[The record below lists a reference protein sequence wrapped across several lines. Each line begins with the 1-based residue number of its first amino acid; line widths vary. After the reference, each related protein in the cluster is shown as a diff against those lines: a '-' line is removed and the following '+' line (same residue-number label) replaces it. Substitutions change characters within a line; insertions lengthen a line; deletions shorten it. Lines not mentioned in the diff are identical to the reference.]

1 MLRKIMSSIL
11 IMILILMSF
20 TTAYATPPSHPH
32 IGSGSNAD
40 GGFYFEYYGSS
51 GTWKDLNTPPHWVVE
66 TAEVAYCVDHKA
78 DSPSG
83 NETYSAFDPQEL
95 YSSTTYYGLL
105 AILKAGY
112 PYKTGGLSASQAR
125 YATANAI
132 RAWLSESAGIGYNF
146 MTLSRG
152 FVRPKSGQQ
161 ATYDF
166 MVSLVDKA
174 RNNEQPVFSISTNP
188 SNVKLSYQG
197 DQLTGQFKIV
207 LNNING
213 YYSIDNSKLPSGVT
227 ISGFTGRNGDVLTI
241 SAPTSYAGRTITLS
255 NIFEAHDT
263 RAASNMYWFETNGD
277 EQPVLV
283 PVTDTTKPVV
293 SGSMTFNSDVL
304 GYIEI
309 IKTNANPE
317 MGDYSLSGAV
327 FEVKDDTGDIV
338 AEITI
343 DSNGYAKTGY
353 LPLGE
358 YTVKETTAP
367 FGYTLNNEVF
377 TAILSDAGQ
386 TVVYDDVEVSEK
398 PQTGTITI
406 IKRDS
411 ETGDSSQG
419 DASLNGAVFEI
430 YDSDG
435 NLAAQLDCGDASE
448 VTSQPLPLGTYT
460 IKEVQ
465 APEGYLL
472 NATAYTVEI
481 EYSNQNV
488 DVNHMSY
495 IISNDVIK
503 GQIEITKFADTALAQ
518 WDTDNPKPPLENVE
532 FEIRLKSTGELVDTL
547 VTDSNGNT
555 QSIMLPYG
563 TYKVTETKTTLG
575 FMGCAPFEVML
586 DENGKVYSYIVENEV
601 YKSKV
606 KIIKVDSETG
616 ETVPIAGTEFQIRDT
631 NGDLVVQTVTY
642 PQEKQIDT
650 FVTDET
656 GTLTLP
662 EPLIYGDYTL
672 NEVKAPYG
680 YWLNETPLAFSIDES
695 GEEIVTIEFSD
706 ELIQKR
712 IRIIKTNS
720 RDNERILAG
729 AVFEVY
735 KGDTLVDTITT
746 NENGYAETKLLT
758 VGKYTVVEVKA
769 PVGFVLEDVSFEVTI
784 DDDDTMVYTCEC
796 ENNPTVVIIT
806 KTDNSDGTLL
816 SDAHIEI
823 YDENEELVY
832 EGDTDENG
840 ELIIYELPVGR
851 YTYIETVAPVGYV
864 INETV
869 FEFEIFE
876 NGEIIGL
883 TNIEDKPTEITLSK
897 IDLVDERPVANAMIE
912 ILNADREIVF
922 AGKTDETGEITVT
935 HLSIGTYTFRE
946 TQAPDGYILSI
957 EEIEFSIDE
966 YGEIIGETVL
976 ANSPTA
982 LEINKVIYETNEP
995 LTGAG
1000 FLVKNF
1006 LGLNTLHFVK
1016 NEDGSY
1022 RLDKDGGVTEIMVDE
1037 NGQAVIYGLP
1047 LGNYWLEETT
1057 VPEGYYPTAPVKVT
1071 IGETNSIEVP
1081 YKAVIPNSVFVKL
1094 GLDRDKYNVPIAIGI
1109 TVLVIVGVIFM
1120 VLRRRKKS
1128 QLYKSQVEIGE

>member
-1 MLRKIMSSIL
+1 M
-11 IMILILMSF
+11 
-20 TTAYATPPSHPH
+20 
-32 IGSGSNAD
+32 
-40 GGFYFEYYGSS
+40 
-51 GTWKDLNTPPHWVVE
+51 
-66 TAEVAYCVDHKA
+66 
-78 DSPSG
+78 
-83 NETYSAFDPQEL
+83 
-95 YSSTTYYGLL
+95 
-105 AILKAGY
+105 
-112 PYKTGGLSASQAR
+112 
-125 YATANAI
+125 
-132 RAWLSESAGIGYNF
+132 
-146 MTLSRG
+146 
-152 FVRPKSGQQ
+152 
-161 ATYDF
+161 
-166 MVSLVDKA
+166 
-174 RNNEQPVFSISTNP
+174 FSISTNP

-197 DQLTGQFKIV
+197 DQLVGQFKIV

-227 ISGFTGRNGDVLTI
+227 ISGYTGSNGDVLTI
-241 SAPTSYAGRTITLS
+241 SVPTSYAGQTITLN
-255 NIFEAHDT
+255 NILEAHDT
-263 RAASNMYWFETNGD
+263 RATSNMYWFETNGD

-293 SGSMTFNSDVL
+293 SGSMTFNSDAL
-304 GYIEI
+304 GYIEF
-309 IKTNANPE
+309 IKTNANPG

-327 FEVKDDTGDIV
+327 FEVKDDTGNTV
-338 AEITI
+338 AEITT
-343 DSNGYAKTGY
+343 DSNGYARTGF

-367 FGYTLNNEVF
+367 YGYILNEEVF
-377 TAILSDAGQ
+377 TATLSDAGQ
-386 TVVYDDVEVSEK
+386 TVIYDDVEVSEI
-398 PQTGTITI
+398 PQAGTITI
-406 IKRDS
+406 TKRDS
-411 ETGDSSQG
+411 ETGDSPQG
-419 DASLNGAVFEI
+419 DASLNSTVFEI

-435 NLAAQLDCGDASE
+435 NLASQLDCGDACE
-448 VTSQPLPLGTYT
+448 ATSQPLALGTYT

-472 NATAYTVEI
+472 NDTTYTVEI

-488 DVNHMSY
+488 YINYLSN

-503 GQIEITKFADTALAQ
+503 GQIEITKFADVALAQ

-532 FEIRLKSTGELVDTL
+532 FEIRLKSKGELVDTL
-547 VTDSNGNT
+547 ITDSDGKA

-563 TYKVTETKTTLG
+563 TYTVTETKTTMG
-575 FMGCAPFEVML
+575 FIGCDPFEVTI
-586 DENGKVYSYIVENEV
+586 DENGKVYSYIIENEV

-616 ETVPIAGTEFQIRDT
+616 ETIPIAGAEFQIRDS

-642 PQEKQIDT
+642 PQGMQIDT
-650 FVTDET
+650 FVTDEI

-662 EPLIYGDYTL
+662 ESLIYGDYTL
-672 NEVKAPYG
+672 HEVKAPYG
-680 YWLNETPLAFSIDES
+680 YWLNEIPLNFSIGES
-695 GEEIVTIEFSD
+695 GEELITIEFSD

-712 IRIIKTNS
+712 IRIIKTDS
-720 RDNERILAG
+720 RDNERRLAG

-796 ENNPTVVIIT
+796 ENKPTKVIIT

-840 ELIIYELPVGR
+840 ELIIYELQVGR
-851 YTYIETVAPVGYV
+851 YTYIETAAPVGYV
-864 INETV
+864 LNETV
-869 FEFEIFE
+869 FEFEILE
-876 NGEIIGL
+876 NGDILGA
-883 TNIEDKPTEITLSK
+883 TSIEDTPTEITLSK

-912 ILNADREIVF
+912 ILNADRETVF
-922 AGKTDETGEITVT
+922 AGKTDENGEVTVT
-935 HLSIGTYTFRE
+935 HLPVGTYTFRE
-946 TQAPDGYILSI
+946 TQAPDGYILSV
-957 EEIEFSIDE
+957 EELEFSIDE
-966 YGEIIGETVL
+966 YGNITGETVIT
-976 ANSPTA
+976 NSPTA
-982 LEINKVIYETNEP
+982 LEINKVIYESNDP

-1022 RLDKDGGVTEIMVDE
+1022 RLDKDGDVTEIMVDE

-1094 GLDRDKYNVPIAIGI
+1094 GLDRDKYNVPIAIGSTI
-1109 TVLVIVGVIFM
+1109 LVIGGVAFM
-1120 VLRRRKKS
+1120 VLRRRRKRRNK
-1128 QLYKSQVEIGE
+1128 